1 MKKTLLAT
9 AAALALTAG
18 AAIPAQAS
26 ETSPNGVSVWAQVDF
41 AKLKIV
47 NALVFDKVN
56 VRIDVDGWFR
66 GKTGAEADAVVNQSN
81 TDNTVDTA
89 PYTEKVW
96 VEDDWKGH
104 GDKYKDH
111 KHGHWVYVTIPGGEN
126 SLTATLSGSVND
138 NLGIT
143 QVNQDVGYSVNQGN
157 VLSTAVAKNAFFAD
171 ANASVQQTNDG
182 NVLYGWLNK
191 ATATISKSVNRNV
204 GVTMVNQNT
213 GAMNNQNNTVSLAL
227 GKDATVALAEAD
239 LGQFNT
245 NNTYNEYCPTRSST
259 ITSSING
266 NTGVTTVNQTSG
278 NMNNQATTI
287 SISGAVHF

>member
-41 AKLKIV
+41 AKLKVV
-47 NALVFDKVN
+47 NTLVFDKVN

-66 GKTGAEADAVVNQSN
+66 GKTGAEADAVVNQTN

-89 PYTEKVW
+89 PYQEVEVW
-96 VEDDWKGH
+96 
-104 GDKYKDH
+104 YDH
-111 KHGHWVYVTIPGGEN
+111 WGRPHRRLVIVPLGRN
-126 SLTATLSGSVND
+126 TLRASINNSVNG
-138 NLGIT
+138 NAGVT

-157 VLSTAVAKNAFFAD
+157 VLSAAVAKNAYFAD
-171 ANASVQQTNDG
+171 ANASVQQTTAG
-182 NVLYGWLNK
+182 NALYGYVNE
-191 ATATISKSVNRNV
+191 ARARISGSVNKNV
-204 GVTMVNQNT
+204 GVTMVNQNV

-245 NNTYNEYCPTRSST
+245 NNNYDEYCPNRSST
-259 ITSSING
+259 ITSSVNG

-278 NMNNQATTI
+278 NMNNQSTTI